1 MSAAITAI
9 TALTNSSVAQPRRT
23 PPYLAGSQGRIYRAE
38 VPEVQTGEVRTGVAT
53 LTLALLTALAGCS
66 SAPAVRPPHSPSPRA
81 TSAPSPV
88 PPTSA
93 GWYQYHGNGARTG
106 NVVGLP
112 TAGPLAVAWTASL
125 GGAVYGQPLVV
136 GSTVIAA
143 TEQDEIYGLDLTT
156 GAVRWRISVGTAE
169 PLSDQPC
176 GNLDP
181 LGITS
186 TGIYDPQTN
195 LAYFVAQ
202 SGTSEHVL
210 VGLEPATGAVVVRQ
224 DVPSPDH
231 QPFYDQQR
239 GALALEDGYVYVVFG
254 GHYGDCG
261 PYIGSVVGMPASGH
275 GTVYSYLVPTAKQ
288 GGIWGAGGPVVGPD
302 GTIYVSTGNGAPG
315 AAAFDGSDS
324 VTALTPQLKS
334 VGIFAPTD
342 WRTLSDDDLDL
353 GSMSPAL
360 LADGQIL
367 QVGKSGV
374 GYLLNTAHLG
384 GVGGQVA
391 AGPVCSAYGGAAVSG
406 SIVYVPCLT
415 GLAAVDTASSSVRVL
430 WRGPPDVWGSPV
442 IGGGAVWVANPDSG
456 VLYELSPATG
466 DVEQQIT
473 VGSGLPHFV
482 SPSLPGSLVLVGTL
496 SGVTA
501 VSGA

>member
-1 MSAAITAI
+1 
-9 TALTNSSVAQPRRT
+9 
-23 PPYLAGSQGRIYRAE
+23 
-38 VPEVQTGEVRTGVAT
+38 VRTGVAT

-66 SAPAVRPPHSPSPRA
+66 STPAARPPHSASPRVTA
-81 TSAPSPV
+81 TPSASAPSTV

-93 GWYQYHGNGARTG
+93 GWYQYHGNAARTG
-106 NVVGLP
+106 NVAGLP
-112 TAGPLAVAWTASL
+112 PAGPLAVAWSASL

-136 GSTVIAA
+136 GTTVIAA
-143 TEQDEIYGLDLTT
+143 TERDEIYGLDPTT
-156 GAVRWRISVGTAE
+156 GAVRWSTSVGTAE
-169 PLSDQPC
+169 PLGEQPC
-176 GNLDP
+176 GNLNP

-186 TGIYDPQTN
+186 TGSYDPQTG
-195 LAYFVAQ
+195 LVYFVAQ
-202 SGTSEHVL
+202 TGTSQHVL
-210 VGLEPATGAVVVRQ
+210 VGLNPASGAVEVRAN
-224 DVPSPDH
+224 VPSPDH

-239 GALALEDGYVYVVFG
+239 GALAAEDGYIYVVFG

-275 GTVYSYLVPTAKQ
+275 GTVYTYEVPTAKQ
-288 GGIWGAGGPVVGPD
+288 GGIWAPGGPVIGPN

-324 VTALTPQLKS
+324 VTALTPQLRQI
-334 VGIFAPTD
+334 GIFGPTD

-374 GYLLNTAHLG
+374 GYLLTAAHLG

-391 AGPVCSAYGGAAVSG
+391 AAPVCSAYGGAAVSG
-406 SIVYVPCLT
+406 SVVYVPCLT
-415 GLAAVDTASSSVRVL
+415 GLAAVDTASASVRVL
-430 WRGPPDVWGSPV
+430 WRGPADVWGSPV

-456 VLYELSPATG
+456 ILYELNPATG
-466 DVEQQIT
+466 HVEQQIT
-473 VGSGLPHFV
+473 AASGLPHFV
-482 SPSLPGSLVLVGTL
+482 SPSLSGSLVLVGTL
-496 SGVTA
+496 TGVTA

>member
-1 MSAAITAI
+1 VT
-9 TALTNSSVAQPRRT
+9 
-23 PPYLAGSQGRIYRAE
+23 
-38 VPEVQTGEVRTGVAT
+38 EVQTGDVRTGVAT

-66 SAPAVRPPHSPSPRA
+66 SAPAARPPSPRLTTTA
-81 TSAPSPV
+81 SANAPSPV

-93 GWYQYHGNGARTG
+93 GWYQYHGNAARTG
-106 NVVGLP
+106 NVAGLP
-112 TAGPLAVAWTASL
+112 AAGSLAVAWTAAL

-136 GSTVIAA
+136 GTTVIAA
-143 TEQDEIYGLDLTT
+143 TEQNDEVYGLDLAT
-156 GAVRWRISVGTAE
+156 GAVRWHTTVGTAE
-169 PLSDQPC
+169 PVSEQPC
-176 GNLDP
+176 GDLNP

-186 TGIYDPQTN
+186 TGIYDPQTG
-195 LAYFVAQ
+195 LAYVVAQ
-202 SGTSEHVL
+202 TGTSQHVL
-210 VGLEPATGAVVVRQ
+210 VGLSPASGAVEVREN
-224 DVPSPDH
+224 VPSPDH

-239 GALALEDGYVYVVFG
+239 GALAAEDGYVYVVFG

-261 PYIGSVVGMPASGH
+261 PYIGSVVAMPASGH
-275 GTVYSYLVPTAKQ
+275 GTVHSYLVPTAKQ
-288 GGIWGAGGPVVGPD
+288 GGIWAPGGPVIGPD

-324 VTALTPQLKS
+324 VTALTPQLKQID
-334 VGIFAPTD
+334 IFGPTD

-374 GYLLNTAHLG
+374 GYLLTAAHLG

-406 SIVYVPCLT
+406 SVVYVPCLT
-415 GLAAVDTASSSVRVL
+415 GLAAVDTASSSIRIL
-430 WRGPPDVWGSPV
+430 WRGPADVWGSPV
-442 IGGGAVWVANPDSG
+442 IGGGAVWVASPDSG
-456 VLYELSPATG
+456 VLYELNPATG
-466 DVEQQIT
+466 QASQQIT
-473 VGSGLPHFV
+473 VASGLPHFV
-482 SPSLPGSLVLVGTL
+482 SPSLAGRLVLVGTL
-496 SGVTA
+496 TGVTA